1 MSGFE
6 CASIFVGHSGL
17 VNKAIG
23 TFHEW
28 AKFCCF
34 NIVNCEMVHI
44 HAGLTVL
51 LVWLPIILVYILAA
65 TELDIIF
72 LEKLVQLLVFRDFF

>member
-44 HAGLTVL
+44 GCYWAWYYFSWKTCTAFS
-51 LVWLPIILVYILAA
+51 I
-65 TELDIIF
+65 
-72 LEKLVQLLVFRDFF
+72 